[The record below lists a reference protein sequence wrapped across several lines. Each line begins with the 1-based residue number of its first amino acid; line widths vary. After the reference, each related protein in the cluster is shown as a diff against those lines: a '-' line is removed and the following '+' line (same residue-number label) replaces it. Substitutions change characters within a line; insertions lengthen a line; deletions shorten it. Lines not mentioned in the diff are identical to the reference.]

1 MALAFFFNKW
11 EYPRRRR
18 EPGRWR
24 GRPVTHP
31 STAGER
37 SGLLLPLDRY
47 LLWLCRRGGRPGPQW
62 SPAPSRP
69 PIGPPRP
76 AGTDPPIGPP
86 PNPPRSLRP
95 PRRPPGSRGSESGVS
110 PSAVNGRSSNNRCHS
125 YGGEV
130 GVRRGRGQVR
140 VWRKRFSDRTW
151 GLRKVKEVGVE
162 RRKNRKVSQEQGR
175 ERKQ

>member
-1 MALAFFFNKW
+1 MVRKTGA
-11 EYPRRRR
+11 
-18 EPGRWR
+18 
-24 GRPVTHP
+24 HP

-62 SPAPSRP
+62 SPAPNRP

-86 PNPPRSLRP
+86 PKPPRSLRP

-110 PSAVNGRSSNNRCHS
+110 PSVVNGRSSNNRCHS
-125 YGGEV
+125 YRDDGMGWD
-130 GVRRGRGQVR
+130 RGRG
-140 VWRKRFSDRTW
+140 RKDLRKKV
-151 GLRKVKEVGVE
+151 GLRIGKQNGK
-162 RRKNRKVSQEQGR
+162 R
-175 ERKQ
+175 EEKHAE

>member
-1 MALAFFFNKW
+1 MRK
-11 EYPRRRR
+11 EPRRRQGR
-18 EPGRWR
+18 QRRWR
-24 GRPVTHP
+24 LSWSVTHP

-86 PNPPRSLRP
+86 PKPPRSLRP
-95 PRRPPGSRGSESGVS
+95 PKRPPGSRGSESGVS
-110 PSAVNGRSSNNRCHS
+110 PSVNGRSSNNRCHS
-125 YGGEV
+125 
-130 GVRRGRGQVR
+130 
-140 VWRKRFSDRTW
+140 F
-151 GLRKVKEVGVE
+151 
-162 RRKNRKVSQEQGR
+162 R
-175 ERKQ
+175 ERGGDRLGFGERGIEDRKCN